1 MTITKQQHM
10 LILMVIGGVLGWL
23 FTMVGLRGL
32 ELYVPL
38 IVISFLFSMGLG
50 KYVNDNQEDVDA

>member
-1 MTITKQQHM
+1 M

-38 IVISFLFSMGLG
+38 IGISFLFSMGLG